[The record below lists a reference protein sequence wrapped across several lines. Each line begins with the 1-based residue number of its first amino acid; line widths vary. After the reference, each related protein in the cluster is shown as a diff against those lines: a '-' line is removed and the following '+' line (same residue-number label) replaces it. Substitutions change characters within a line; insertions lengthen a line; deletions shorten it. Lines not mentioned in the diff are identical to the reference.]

1 MRLFIDTNVLMDL
14 VAYRLPFAYDAIRI
28 FQLKGK
34 GIQLFV
40 SDLTYAN
47 AVYVGRKI
55 LSSDRLY
62 DTLVE
67 LRSYVNIS
75 EIGEKAVDEALQL
88 RKEDFED
95 VLQYFSA
102 KQANADC
109 IITRNKKDFT
119 FSDIPVYTPAEFME
133 NPLFTE

>member
-1 MRLFIDTNVLMDL
+1 MRLFIDT
-14 VAYRLPFAYDAIRI
+14 
-28 FQLKGK
+28 
-34 GIQLFV
+34 
-40 SDLTYAN
+40 
-47 AVYVGRKI
+47 
-55 LSSDRLY
+55 
-62 DTLVE
+62 
-67 LRSYVNIS
+67 RSYVNIS

-102 KQANADC
+102 KQANVDC

-133 NPLFTE
+133 NVDESEFVDTQWMK

>member
-14 VAYRLPFAYDAIRI
+14 VAYRLPFAYDAIRV

-75 EIGEKAVDEALQL
+75 EIGEKAVDEALRL

-109 IITRNKKDFT
+109 IIT
-119 FSDIPVYTPAEFME
+119 PAEFME

>member
-14 VAYRLPFAYDAIRI
+14 VAYRLPFAYDAIRV

-55 LSSDRLY
+55 KSS
-62 DTLVE
+62 
-67 LRSYVNIS
+67 
-75 EIGEKAVDEALQL
+75 
-88 RKEDFED
+88 
-95 VLQYFSA
+95 
-102 KQANADC
+102 
-109 IITRNKKDFT
+109 
-119 FSDIPVYTPAEFME
+119 
-133 NPLFTE
+133 